1 MRKLSVEDINKTSP
15 YTVLEDQKSNGLYF
29 VTAHGV
35 QLIVDF
41 VEDDLINSAD
51 CYQFVINNTNNRH
64 SPRDVNVMKT
74 IFAIVNEFFNKNMSA
89 LLYICETGD
98 GKQIARSRLFSSWFE
113 SYEYTNMFTCMSTSI
128 YDIEG
133 VFNSATLL
141 IPICH
146 PNYKDVIN
154 EFAETSALLKDK
166 PNKLH

>member
-15 YTVLEDQKSNGLYF
+15 YTVFEDPKSNGLYF

-41 VEDDLINSAD
+41 VEDDLIHSAD

-64 SPRDVNVMKT
+64 
-74 IFAIVNEFFNKNMSA
+74 
-89 LLYICETGD
+89 
-98 GKQIARSRLFSSWFE
+98 
-113 SYEYTNMFTCMSTSI
+113 
-128 YDIEG
+128 
-133 VFNSATLL
+133 L

-146 PNYKDVIN
+146 PNYKYVIN

-166 PNKLH
+166 PNKLL